1 MQDSADPIF
10 SKRSLEEIDKWSKPD
25 DQKSKCSVIHMQ
37 GVQYCEETTL
47 HGFQYLTHPGLAT
60 KIGWVVVVGLAI
72 AASIYF
78 MINNLTDYLHVRALF

>member
-1 MQDSADPIF
+1 MQGSADPIF

-25 DQKSKCSVIHMQ
+25 NQKSKCSVIQIQ